1 MNKSLNT
8 SWFYAEGNTNK
19 GPFSFR
25 ILQQLLKDELPES
38 TLVWTEGMNEWAPAS
53 NVPGLYSSGNSH
65 PYAPPVLYVD
75 DIPASDGV
83 SLEIPSQSIPLD
95 VGYCIKQAWRHT
107 CANFGDL
114 FLLGLVYFFA
124 YVISAGVLS
133 SIAVAIDGDLR
144 TSSSIGLAT
153 LFTDLLLKVFSVFLS
168 LGATRYGHQLL
179 NGEKPEITV
188 LFSQGNKLVSA
199 IGANILYF
207 LMVILGLLFLI
218 IPGIILAIRFSFFQQ
233 AIVEKRL
240 GPIESLKYSWNL
252 TRGNGLSL
260 FGLGILSFF
269 VLLAGGLA
277 LLFGLLWAIPT
288 WWLSIL
294 IAFRFLHC
302 GENTLEAS
310 PREQ

>member
-1 MNKSLNT
+1 MNSQANLYLLILGIASNRL
-8 SWFYAEGNTNK
+8 G
-19 GPFSFR
+19 GIPVR
-25 ILQQLLKDELPES
+25 ILVIYSFSGLS
-38 TLVWTEGMNEWAPAS
+38 T
-53 NVPGLYSSGNSH
+53 
-65 PYAPPVLYVD
+65 
-75 DIPASDGV
+75 
-83 SLEIPSQSIPLD
+83 
-95 VGYCIKQAWRHT
+95 
-107 CANFGDL
+107 
-114 FLLGLVYFFA
+114 FFA

-144 TSSSIGLAT
+144 TSSSIELAT

-168 LGATRYGHQLL
+168 LGVTCYGHRLL
-179 NGEKPEITV
+179 NGEKPEITA
-188 LFSQGNKLVSA
+188 LFSQGNKVVSA

-207 LMVILGLLFLI
+207 LMVILGFLFPI

-233 AIVEKRL
+233 AIVGKRS

-294 IAFRFLHC
+294 TAFRFLHC
-302 GENTLEAS
+302 GENTVGVS